1 MRWQNHAASIT
12 ITRHHSLQYRYFFIS
27 MSKQGLYLLSDT
39 TSHTLDA
46 ELPIKSQSDVVSLTH
61 MRLLATHF
69 FLSLFAIDYGGPFSQ

>member
-12 ITRHHSLQYRYFFIS
+12 ITRHHSLQHRYFLIS

-46 ELPIKSQSDVVSLTH
+46 ELPIKSQSDIVSLTH
-61 MRLLATHF
+61 SIAVSRLDPH
-69 FLSLFAIDYGGPFSQ
+69 IFSIIAYYRL